1 MKIKDLLIEKRPQ
14 IIKKWFNSIIDT
26 SAGKSALEPS
36 PFLKNLKKQINN
48 PANNMIIEGLEGI
61 FDGIV
66 NDSDIEK
73 TVPFLDSIIRLRA
86 VQDIAPSQ
94 AVSFTTILK
103 KTIRDEISDDLRKY
117 QILEQLQDIES
128 KIDRYTDLSFDIY
141 MECREKLF
149 NIRTKE
155 VKDMTYRLIQ
165 RANRANTVRENS
177 QGS

>member
-1 MKIKDLLIEKRPQ
+1 MKIKDLLIEKKPQ
-14 IIKKWFNSIIDT
+14 IIKKWFDSIADISKT
-26 SAGKSALEPS
+26 SALETS
-36 PFLKNLKKQINN
+36 PFLKNLKKQFNH
-48 PANNMIIEGLEGI
+48 PAKSMIIEGMEGI
-61 FDGIV
+61 FDGII

-73 TVPFLDSIIRLRA
+73 TAPFLDSIIRLRA
-86 VQDIAPSQ
+86 VQDITPSK

-103 KTIRDEISDDLRKY
+103 KTIRDELSDDIRKH
-117 QILEQLQDIES
+117 QLFEQLQEIES
-128 KIDRYTDLSFDIY
+128 KIDMFTYLSFDIY

-165 RANRANTVRENS
+165 SANRANTVRKKR